1 VSVLPND
8 DGGGS
13 VANLINTASLGIG
26 DALQLRIK
34 MRGPLGEV
42 NGKPV
47 KLERKVKVIFDAKS
61 MGGGVGNTVEG
72 IGQKIGDLFGG
83 NKNPKKGTKK

>member
-1 VSVLPND
+1 
-8 DGGGS
+8 
-13 VANLINTASLGIG
+13 
-26 DALQLRIK
+26 

-83 NKNPKKGTKK
+83 NKNPKKGNKK